1 MLPQDGSD
9 QVRTPYRIA
18 TVSFLNGLPLV
29 EWFSTPEGAAR
40 ATLSSALPSHLAAL
54 LAEGDADVA
63 LLPTVEILRGRAA
76 GLVGAS
82 GIACRGNVDSVKL
95 YYRGPL
101 AKLAR
106 VAVDRGSRTSVAL
119 LHVLLAEAEG
129 VRPAFEEIEPLP
141 GQLPLP
147 GEGVLV
153 IGDRCFAFD
162 RWLRQDTIAA
172 AEVSS
177 LDLGRAWLR
186 LTGLPFVFAAWAA
199 APDLPE
205 RIGGAGVR
213 ELGEMLDTARDY
225 GLERLGALAAR
236 EAAAGSLGPGGEATP
251 AALDYYFRHSLRYR
265 LGPEEL
271 AGVNRFRD
279 LCVAHRLV
287 EADAGLT
294 VF

>member
-1 MLPQDGSD
+1 M
-9 QVRTPYRIA
+9 PYRIA
-18 TVSFLNGLPLV
+18 TVSFLNCLPLV

-40 ATLSSALPSHLAAL
+40 VTLSSALPSHLPAL

-95 YYRGPL
+95 YHRGPL
-101 AKLAR
+101 AGLTR

-119 LHVLLAEAEG
+119 LRVLLAETEG
-129 VRPAFEEIEPLP
+129 VRPVFAEVEPLP
-141 GQLPLP
+141 GQLPPP

-162 RWLRQDTIAA
+162 RWLSQDAIAA
-172 AEVSS
+172 TELSS
-177 LDLGRAWLR
+177 LDLGRAWLH

-199 APDLPE
+199 APGLVE
-205 RIGGAGVR
+205 RVGSAAIQ
-213 ELGEMLDTARDY
+213 ELGGLLDSARDY
-225 GLERLGALAAR
+225 GLERLGALAVR

-251 AALDYYFRHSLRYR
+251 AALEYYFRHSLRYR

-271 AGVNRFRD
+271 AGVHRFRD
-279 LCVAHRLV
+279 LCVVHRLV
-287 EADAGLT
+287 EPTSGP
-294 VF
+294 VIF